1 MPRII
6 LKCGYLK
13 SNSKSDRGGFINYI
27 ATREGVVKITN
38 KLSSKKA
45 TEKQKDHIKD
55 LIRLYPDIKKYPEY
69 DNYIKEQT
77 IGNASELIT
86 RIEEDHY
93 AELCGSKGY
102 LQYIA
107 QRPGVYKQG
116 KHGLFGQE
124 DNVDLEKVKQEINDH
139 QGNVWTQ
146 IISLKR
152 EDANRLNYE
161 NIQSWRNLILKHQ
174 LEIAEKYKIY
184 PDHLQWYAAFHD
196 EAHHPHIHMIIYSTD
211 PSEGYLT
218 KKSIDDMRA
227 MYAKDI
233 FKQDLMQ
240 IYTEQTAT
248 RDKLK
253 KLSNEL
259 LNCQPPKEIIPT
271 MIALGKK
278 LESIKGKKTYGYL
291 SKSLKQEVDLI
302 MAQLTEQTEIKKC
315 YQEWCV
321 CIDKIFQAYKDEEI
335 PAIPMVNN
343 KEFRSIKNQIISA
356 AIQLN
361 EESVY
366 IQDYMEEPI
375 EEKMEFIKDEI
386 QADDIVEQEEKW
398 SFWNE
403 DYKQAKKL
411 LYGTKETEK
420 DQEQARIML
429 EKQAGLGNP
438 LAMYDLGL
446 IYTRGLGV
454 LVNKEQANE
463 WFRMALNEFKILHS
477 ERPKSNYFKYR
488 IGVCY
493 DRGYGVEE
501 NKEEAKSWYEQ
512 CDGYKYADFALGNL
526 YYWTYGE
533 MTDAFSHYS
542 LAADAGM
549 PYACYSTA
557 KMIDDGLA
565 EGDLGQAEK
574 YYKNALDQFISQEES
589 MPDDNLQYRIG
600 TMYLKGKG
608 CQADWDKAKEYLKK
622 STENKNDKAQNL
634 LMRCYLKRNE
644 NETEVM
650 EAIQYFQ
657 AKADGGS
664 HYLLG
669 QAYAEGKLGL
679 KIDKERAFQYFVK
692 ADSQGLSYAT
702 YQLAKCYELGVGTVV
717 DLQQAQLYYKK
728 ALDRF
733 LIEYAKRSSDQLA
746 SMIGLMYAL
755 DKGVEKNPSL
765 ALEYLQKV
773 KNKSDFV
780 KSLLAQQFILL
791 DRSEEEI
798 QQAVQIL
805 YELGLTGDDRAL
817 FTLGR
822 IYHKGLNHLKID
834 RDLARVYYTQSAGLG
849 NEYAKLVLQYFD
861 RIHEPAEVILL
872 RLIKHMSKIFQNEV
886 HRNVVSQSENQLKLR
901 EKRLKIALGHNIKDS
916 VHN

>member
-6 LKCGYLK
+6 VKCGYLK

-38 KLSSKKA
+38 SISNKKA
-45 TEKQKDHIKD
+45 TRKQMNHIKD
-55 LIRLYPDIKKYPEY
+55 LINLYPDVKKYIEY
-69 DNYIKEQT
+69 DDFMKEQT

-93 AELCGSKGY
+93 SELHGSEGY

-124 DNVDLEKVKQEINDH
+124 DHVDLENVKQEVNDH
-139 QGNVWTQ
+139 QGNIWTQ

-152 EDANRLNYE
+152 DDANRLNYE
-161 NIQSWRNLILKHQ
+161 NVSSWRNLILKHQ
-174 LEIAEKYKIY
+174 LEIAEKYKIHQ
-184 PDHLQWYAAFHD
+184 DHLQWYAAFHN
-196 EAHHPHIHMIIYSTD
+196 EAHHPHIHMVIYSSD
-211 PSEGYLT
+211 PNEGYLT
-218 KKSIDDMRA
+218 KRSIDDMRA

-253 KLSNEL
+253 RLSDEL
-259 LNCQPPKEIIPT
+259 LNCQPPKEIIPAL
-271 MIALGKK
+271 IALGKK

-291 SKSLKQEVDLI
+291 TKSLKQEVDII
-302 MAQLTEQTEIKKC
+302 MAQLAEQTEIKKC
-315 YQEWCV
+315 YQEWCT
-321 CIDKIFQAYKDEEI
+321 CRNEIFQAYKDEEI
-335 PAIPMVNN
+335 PAIPMSNN

-356 AIQLN
+356 SVQLN
-361 EESVY
+361 DDSVY
-366 IQDYMEEPI
+366 FQDYMEEPI
-375 EEKMEFIKDEI
+375 EQKMELIKDEI
-386 QADDIVEQEEKW
+386 PNDDIVEQEGKW

-403 DYKQAKKL
+403 DYKRAKTL
-411 LYGTKETEK
+411 LYGTKDIEK
-420 DQEQARIML
+420 DQEQARIL
-429 EKQAGLGNP
+429 LGKQASMGNP

-446 IYTRGLGV
+446 IYTKGLGAE
-454 LVNKEQANE
+454 LD
-463 WFRMALNEFKILHS
+463 S
-477 ERPKSNYFKYR
+477 ERANRWFVKALQKFKAAHAEKPKSNYFKYKV
-488 IGVCY
+488 GVCY

-533 MTDAFSHYS
+533 MTDAFSHYR

-549 PYACYSTA
+549 PYACYSAA

-565 EGDLGQAEK
+565 DGTAESMKK
-574 YYKNALDQFISQEES
+574 YYEEALKQFVEMEEN

-608 CQADWDKAKEYLKK
+608 CQADWNKAKAYLKK
-622 STENKNDKAQNL
+622 SADNKNDKAQNL

-644 NETEVM
+644 NEIEVM

-657 AKADGGS
+657 AKADGES

-679 KIDKERAFQYFVK
+679 KVDKDRAFQYFVK

-702 YQLAKCYELGVGTVV
+702 YQLAKCYELGVGTAV
-717 DLQQAQLYYKK
+717 DLQQAQYHYKK
-728 ALDRF
+728 ALDHF

-755 DKGVEKNPSL
+755 GKGVEKHSGQ
-765 ALEYLQKV
+765 AVEYLQKV

-780 KSLLAQQFILL
+780 KSLLAQHFILL

-817 FTLGR
+817 FTLGK
-822 IYHKGLNHLKID
+822 IYHKGLNHLEID
-834 RDLARVYYTQSAGLG
+834 RDLARFYYTQSAELG

-861 RIHEPAEVILL
+861 RIHEPAEAILL
-872 RLIKHMSKIFQNEV
+872 RLIKHMSKIFSDEV
-886 HRNVVSQSENQLKLR
+886 HKNSVLQNENQLKLR
-901 EKRLKIALGHNIKDS
+901 EKRLKTILGHNIKDS
-916 VHN
+916 MHN

>member
-38 KLSSKKA
+38 SISNKKA
-45 TEKQKDHIKD
+45 TRKQMNHIKD
-55 LIRLYPDIKKYPEY
+55 LIKLYPDVKKYLEY
-69 DNYIKEQT
+69 DDFMKEQT

-93 AELCGSKGY
+93 AELFGSEGY

-116 KHGLFGQE
+116 KHGLFGQ
-124 DNVDLEKVKQEINDH
+124 DDHVDLEKVKQEINDH

-161 NIQSWRNLILKHQ
+161 NVSSWRNLILKHQ
-174 LEIAEKYKIY
+174 LEIAEKYKIH
-184 PDHLQWYAAFHD
+184 PDHLQWYAAFHN
-196 EAHHPHIHMIIYSTD
+196 EAHHPHIHMVIYSTD

-218 KKSIDDMRA
+218 KNSIDDMRA

-253 KLSNEL
+253 RLSDEL
-259 LNCQPPKEIIPT
+259 LNYQPPKEIIPAL
-271 MIALGKK
+271 ISLGKK
-278 LESIKGKKTYGYL
+278 LESVKGKKTYGYL

-302 MAQLTEQTEIKKC
+302 MAQLAEQNEIKRC

-321 CIDKIFQAYKDEEI
+321 CKDEIFQTYKDEEI

-356 AIQLN
+356 SVQLN
-361 EESVY
+361 EESVHT
-366 IQDYMEEPI
+366 QDYMEEPI
-375 EEKMEFIKDEI
+375 EQKLELSKDEI
-386 QADDIVEQEEKW
+386 PADGIVEQDKKW

-403 DYKQAKKL
+403 DYKRAKKM
-411 LYGTKETEK
+411 LYGTKDIEK
-420 DQEQARIML
+420 DQEQARLML

-446 IYTRGLGV
+446 IYTKGLGV
-454 LVNKEQANE
+454 ELDKERANR
-463 WFRMALNEFKILHS
+463 WFVKALQKFKAAHA
-477 ERPKSNYFKYR
+477 EKPKSNYFKYR

-493 DRGYGVEE
+493 DRGYGVNE

-512 CDGYKYADFALGNL
+512 CDGYKYADFALGNI

-533 MTDAFSHYS
+533 MTDAFSHYR

-549 PYACYSTA
+549 PYACYSAA

-565 EGDLGQAEK
+565 EGYPNQKER
-574 YYKNALDQFISQEES
+574 YYKNAIEQFILMEES

-622 STENKNDKAQNL
+622 SADNNNEKACDL

-644 NETEVM
+644 NETEIM

-657 AKADGGS
+657 TKADGES

-669 QAYAEGKLGL
+669 QVYAEGKLGL
-679 KIDKERAFQYFVK
+679 KVDKERAFQYFGM

-702 YQLAKCYELGVGTVV
+702 YRLAKCYELGVGTTV
-717 DLQQAQLYYKK
+717 DLQKAQYHYKK
-728 ALDRF
+728 AFDRF
-733 LIEYAKRSSDQLA
+733 LIEYAKRPSDQLA
-746 SMIGLMYAL
+746 SMIGSMYAL
-755 DKGVEKNPSL
+755 GKGVEKNSGQ

-773 KNKSDFV
+773 KNKSDFI
-780 KSLLAQQFILL
+780 KSLIAHQFIAL

-798 QQAVQIL
+798 QQAIQSL

-817 FTLGR
+817 FVLGK
-822 IYHKGLNHLKID
+822 IYHKGLNHLEID
-834 RDLARVYYTQSAGLG
+834 RDLARFYYTQSADLG

-861 RIHEPAEVILL
+861 RIHEPAEAILL
-872 RLIKHMSKIFQNEV
+872 RLIKHMSKIFQNEIN
-886 HRNVVSQSENQLKLR
+886 RNKFSQSENQLKLR
-901 EKRLKIALGHNIKDS
+901 EKRLKTALGHNIKDS
-916 VHN
+916 MQN

>member
-6 LKCGYLK
+6 VKCGYLK
-13 SNSKSDRGGFINYI
+13 SNSKFDRGGFINYI

-38 KLSSKKA
+38 SISNKKA
-45 TEKQKDHIKD
+45 TRKQMNHIKD
-55 LIRLYPDIKKYPEY
+55 LINLYPDVKKYIEY
-69 DNYIKEQT
+69 DDFMKEQT

-93 AELCGSKGY
+93 AELCGSEGY

-124 DNVDLEKVKQEINDH
+124 DHVDLENVKQEVNDH
-139 QGNVWTQ
+139 QGNIWTQ

-152 EDANRLNYE
+152 EDASRLNYE
-161 NIQSWRNLILKHQ
+161 NVSSWRNLILKHQ
-174 LEIAEKYKIY
+174 LEIAEKYKIH
-184 PDHLQWYAAFHD
+184 PDHLQWYAAFHN
-196 EAHHPHIHMIIYSTD
+196 EAHHPHIHMVIYSSD
-211 PSEGYLT
+211 PNEGYLT
-218 KKSIDDMRA
+218 KRSIDDMRA

-253 KLSNEL
+253 RLSNEL
-259 LNCQPPKEIIPT
+259 LNCRPPKEIIPALIT
-271 MIALGKK
+271 LGKK
-278 LESIKGKKTYGYL
+278 TESIKGKKTYGYL

-302 MAQLTEQTEIKKC
+302 MAQLAEQTEIKRC
-315 YQEWCV
+315 YKEWCV
-321 CIDKIFQAYKDEEI
+321 CKDEIFQTYKDEEI
-335 PAIPMVNN
+335 PRIPIVNN
-343 KEFRSIKNQIISA
+343 KEFRFVKNQIISA
-356 AIQLN
+356 SVQLN

-366 IQDYMEEPI
+366 TQDYMEEQI
-375 EEKMEFIKDEI
+375 EQKLEIIKDDI
-386 QADDIVEQEEKW
+386 SIDNIVEQDKKW

-420 DQEQARIML
+420 NQEQARILL

-454 LVNKEQANE
+454 LANKEQAKE

-477 ERPKSNYFKYR
+477 NKPESNYFKYR

-501 NKEEAKSWYEQ
+501 NKEEARSWYEQ
-512 CDGYKYADFALGNL
+512 CDDYKYADFALGNI

-533 MTDAFSHYS
+533 MTEAFKCYKS
-542 LAADAGM
+542 AADSGM
-549 PYACYSTA
+549 PYACYSAA

-565 EGDLGQAEK
+565 KGDLGQADR
-574 YYKNALDQFISQEES
+574 YYKNALEQFILMEES
-589 MPDDNLQYRIG
+589 MPDDNLQYHIG

-608 CQADWDKAKEYLKK
+608 CQTNWNKAKEYLKK

-717 DLQQAQLYYKK
+717 DLQQAQMYYRK

-733 LIEYAKRSSDQLA
+733 LSKYAKRSSDHLA
-746 SMIGLMYAL
+746 SMIGSMYAL
-755 DKGVEKNPSL
+755 GKGVEKNSGQ
-765 ALEYLQKV
+765 AVEYLQKV

-798 QQAVQIL
+798 QQAVQLL
-805 YELGLTGDDRAL
+805 YELGLNGDDRAL
-817 FTLGR
+817 FMLGK
-822 IYHKGLNHLKID
+822 IYHKGLNHLEID
-834 RDLARVYYTQSAGLG
+834 RDLARFYYTQSADLG

-861 RIHEPAEVILL
+861 RIHEPAEAILL
-872 RLIKHMSKIFQNEV
+872 RLIKHISKIFQNEIN
-886 HRNVVSQSENQLKLR
+886 RNKFSQSENQLKLR
-901 EKRLKIALGHNIKDS
+901 EKRLKTALGHNIKDS
-916 VHN
+916 MQN

>member
-13 SNSKSDRGGFINYI
+13 SNSNANRGGFINYI

-38 KLSSKKA
+38 RLSSKKA
-45 TEKQKDHIKD
+45 TEKQKKHIKD
-55 LIRLYPDIKKYPEY
+55 LIKLFPDVKKYLEY
-69 DNYIKEQT
+69 EDFMKEQT

-93 AELCGSKGY
+93 AELCGSEGY

-116 KHGLFGQE
+116 KHGLFGQA
-124 DNVDLEKVKQEINDH
+124 DYVDLEKVKQEINDH

-161 NIQSWRNLILKHQ
+161 NVSPWRNLILKHQ
-174 LEIAEKYKIY
+174 LEIAEKYKIH
-184 PDHLQWYAAFHD
+184 PDHLQWYAAFHN
-196 EAHHPHIHMIIYSTD
+196 EAHHPHIHMVIYSSN
-211 PSEGYLT
+211 PQEGYLT

-227 MYAKDI
+227 IYAKDI
-233 FKQDLMQ
+233 FAQDLIQ
-240 IYTEQTAT
+240 IYIEQTAT

-259 LNCQPPKEIIPT
+259 LNCRPSNELIPSL
-271 MIALGKK
+271 IALGNKIDR
-278 LESIKGKKTYGYL
+278 LKGKKTYGYL
-291 SKSLKQEVDLI
+291 PKSLKQEVDLI
-302 MAQLTEQTEIKKC
+302 MAQFAEQTEIKRC

-321 CIDKIFQAYKDEEI
+321 CKDEIFQTYKDEEI

-356 AIQLN
+356 SVQLN
-361 EESVY
+361 EENVY

-375 EEKMEFIKDEI
+375 EQQKEVVEDEI
-386 QADDIVEQEEKW
+386 PADNIVEQEGKW

-403 DYKQAKKL
+403 DYKRAKAL
-411 LYGTKETEK
+411 LYGTKEIEK
-420 DQEQARIML
+420 DQEQARVML

-438 LAMYDLGL
+438 LAIYDLGL

-454 LVNKEQANE
+454 KANKEQANE
-463 WFRMALNEFKILHS
+463 WFRLALNEFKILHS
-477 ERPKSNYFKYR
+477 EKPKSNYFKYR

-501 NKEEAKSWYEQ
+501 NKEEARSWYGQ

-533 MTDAFSHYS
+533 MPYAFSHYR

-549 PYACYSTA
+549 PYACYSAA

-565 EGDLGQAEK
+565 EGYPNQKEI
-574 YYKNALDQFISQEES
+574 YYKTALEQFILMEES

-608 CQADWDKAKEYLKK
+608 CQSNWDKVKEYLKK
-622 STENKNDKAQNL
+622 SADNNNEKACDL
-634 LMRCYLKRNE
+634 LMRCYIKRNE
-644 NETEVM
+644 NETEIM
-650 EAIQYFQ
+650 EAIQYFKTKSD
-657 AKADGGS
+657 AES

-669 QAYAEGKLGL
+669 QVYAEGKLGL
-679 KIDKERAFQYFVK
+679 KVDKERAFQYFVT

-702 YQLAKCYELGVGTVV
+702 YQLAKCYELGVGTTV
-717 DLQQAQLYYKK
+717 DLQKAQYHYKK
-728 ALDRF
+728 ALDCF
-733 LIEYAKRSSDQLA
+733 LIEYAKRPSDQLA
-746 SMIGLMYAL
+746 SMIGSMHAL
-755 DKGVEKNPSL
+755 GKGVEKNSGQ

-773 KNKSDFV
+773 KNKSDFI
-780 KSLLAQQFILL
+780 KSLIAHQFIAL

-798 QQAVQIL
+798 QQAIQSL

-817 FTLGR
+817 FTLGK
-822 IYHKGLNHLKID
+822 IYHKGLNHLEID
-834 RDLARVYYTQSAGLG
+834 RDLARFYYTQSAELR
-849 NEYAKLVLQYFD
+849 NEYAKLVLLYFD
-861 RIHEPAEVILL
+861 RIKEPAEAILL
-872 RLIKHMSKIFQNEV
+872 RLVKHMSKIFQNEIN
-886 HRNVVSQSENQLKLR
+886 RNKFSKSENQLKLR
-901 EKRLKIALGHNIKDS
+901 EKRLKAILGHSIKDS
-916 VHN
+916 MQN